1 MSIAWGGR
9 NLISTQVHQKPDGST
24 AWLWHACVA
33 CARASGQLRTHAR
46 FGDIRSCPL
55 SADVA
60 LPCKTKPLGESNK
73 DVQDTLSKHRE
84 DMIRRYAGERDDL
97 MAALG
102 AALTNLHSIGAS
114 YPRWVWERYER
125 HRTASVPAWAYASK
139 SGV

>member
-1 MSIAWGGR
+1 MAWK
-9 NLISTQVHQKPDGST
+9 L
-24 AWLWHACVA
+24 HAIEQT
-33 CARASGQLRTHAR
+33 QLRRQHR
-46 FGDIRSCPL
+46 VDGVGRPKFDIHTGT
-55 SADVA
+55 
-60 LPCKTKPLGESNK
+60 TKPLGDSSNK

-114 YPRWVWERYER
+114 YPRWVWERYEKG
-125 HRTASVPAWAYASK
+125 RTSAAAWTYTGK